1 MEKIYYFDNAATTF
15 PKPNEVYDFMDKFYR
30 ENGVSVGRG
39 QYSLAAKANFL
50 VNETRDL
57 ILNFFNCPNKKVIFT
72 SGATEA
78 INICLQGINF
88 KERRNIYLSPFEH
101 NSITRTINFLS
112 KKYDINVH
120 ILNVD
125 KKTLTYDMEK
135 IEKQF
140 ILNNPDIVIISHIS
154 NVCGLIAPVEKI
166 FTLSKKYNSLNIIDT
181 CQSAGIIDV
190 NIGSDIFDIGIF
202 AGHKTLYGPFGTGGL
217 IIKNS
222 LEITPLLYGGT
233 GLNSASQEL
242 PKEIPEKYEVGS
254 QNVLSISGLNRSLK
268 WIKEISIETF
278 RKKEKENKCK
288 LLEILKKYSNIEII
302 GFKGEEKNGGVIS
315 CNFKNYSADEIGKIL
330 NKFNIAVRTGLHCS
344 PSAHKFLGTFPGGT
358 VRFSTGYFNTEKDFE
373 YLEEVLTY
381 IKENS

>member
-15 PKPNEVYDFMDKFYR
+15 PKPGEVYDFMDKFYR
-30 ENGVSVGRG
+30 ENGVNVGRG

-57 ILNFFNCPNKKVIFT
+57 ILSFFNCPNKKVIFT

-78 INICLQGINF
+78 INICLQGMNF
-88 KERRNIYLSPFEH
+88 KERKNIYLSPFEH

-112 KKYDINVH
+112 KRYDINVH
-120 ILNVD
+120 ILTVD
-125 KKTLTYDMEK
+125 RKTLTYDVEK

-140 ILNNPDIVIISHIS
+140 ILNNPDTVIISHVS

-181 CQSAGIIDV
+181 CQSAGIIDI
-190 NIGSDIFDIGIF
+190 NLGSDIFDIGIF

-233 GLNSASQEL
+233 GLNSASREL
-242 PKEIPEKYEVGS
+242 PEEIPEKYEVGS
-254 QNVLSISGLNRSLK
+254 QNILSISGLNRSLK

-278 RKKEKENKCK
+278 RKKEKENKCR
-288 LLEILKKYSNIEII
+288 LLKILKRYSNIEII
-302 GFKGEEKNGGVIS
+302 GFKDEEKNSGVIS
-315 CNFKNYSADEIGKIL
+315 CKFENYSADEIGKIL
-330 NKFNIAVRTGLHCS
+330 NRFNIAVRTGLHCS

-373 YLEEVLTY
+373 HLEEVLTY